1 METAS
6 ISVGNL
12 SVFVGTSTVV
22 EKTSRVLEV
31 KASVSERNLIV
42 FVETSSVVEKT
53 SGVFEENSSVDGE
66 I

>member
-22 EKTSRVLEV
+22 ENTSGVFEV
-31 KASVSERNLIV
+31 TASVSVRNLIV
-42 FVETSSVVEKT
+42 FVETSSVFEKT